1 MTTRDEIYAKFGV
14 TAEPRHLAHDRR
26 WERHH
31 RSIVVSFSFRYR
43 IPTAAI

>member
-26 WERHH
+26 WERH
-31 RSIVVSFSFRYR
+31 RCSVVVPFSFSYR
-43 IPTAAI
+43 IPCAAV